1 MSGRHWGRGRRTLG
15 VAVLVA
21 VAGVV
26 GAACSSSPS
35 TPSSSGGT
43 TTTVR
48 VPPRQH
54 ETGSTTSSTVI
65 GTTTTTTAASSASA
79 PSAPSAPTLGI
90 AAAWARVGPSVAGFG
105 QVRPSEISLGGDPTG
120 ILSGIIWASWG
131 GATAIGTGTS
141 TYVAPGQTVAQGTQ
155 QSATVVASDLGTCA
169 GTPAYQQV
177 KWYFPSEGETLS
189 TGANSTV
196 NTCTGP

>member
-1 MSGRHWGRGRRTLG
+1 MGLT
-15 VAVLVA
+15 

-26 GAACSSSPS
+26 GSACSSAPS
-35 TPSSSGGT
+35 TPSGSGVT

-54 ETGSTTSSTVI
+54 ETGSTTSTTVL
-65 GTTTTTTAASSASA
+65 GTTTTVTARPGTS
-79 PSAPSAPTLGI
+79 PTLGI

-120 ILSGIIWASWG
+120 VLSGIIWQSWG
-131 GATAIGTGTS
+131 GATATGTGTS
-141 TYVAPGQTVAQGTQ
+141 TYVAPGQTVAQGSQ
-155 QSATVVASDLGTCA
+155 QSATVVASELATCA

-177 KWYFPSEGETLS
+177 KWYFPSEGEILS
-189 TGANSTV
+189 TGATTTV

>member
-1 MSGRHWGRGRRTLG
+1 MALG
-15 VAVLVA
+15 LTA
-21 VAGVV
+21 AGVV
-26 GAACSSSPS
+26 GAACTSSPS
-35 TPSSSGGT
+35 TSSGSGVT
-43 TTTVR
+43 TTMVR
-48 VPPRQH
+48 VPPRLH
-54 ETGSTTSSTVI
+54 ETGSTTTTTAVL
-65 GTTTTTTAASSASA
+65 GTTTTVTAAPGAS
-79 PSAPSAPTLGI
+79 PTLGI

-120 ILSGIIWASWG
+120 MLSGIIWQSWG
-131 GATAIGTGTS
+131 GATATGMGTS
-141 TYVAPGQTVAQGTQ
+141 TYVAPGQTVAQGSQ

-189 TGANSTV
+189 TGATTTV

>member
-1 MSGRHWGRGRRTLG
+1 MG
-15 VAVLVA
+15 VTVA
-21 VAGVV
+21 SVV

-35 TPSSSGGT
+35 TPAGSGGT

-48 VPPRQH
+48 VTPH
-54 ETGSTTSSTVI
+54 HHATGSTTPTTVL
-65 GTTTTTTAASSASA
+65 GTTTTVTAA
-79 PSAPSAPTLGI
+79 PGSAPTLGI

-120 ILSGIIWASWG
+120 VLSGIIWQSWG
-131 GATAIGTGTS
+131 GATAIGMGTS
-141 TYVAPGQTVAQGTQ
+141 TYVAPGQTVAQGSQ
-155 QSATVVASDLGTCA
+155 QSATVVASDLGVCA

-189 TGANSTV
+189 TGATSTV
-196 NTCTGP
+196 GTCTGP